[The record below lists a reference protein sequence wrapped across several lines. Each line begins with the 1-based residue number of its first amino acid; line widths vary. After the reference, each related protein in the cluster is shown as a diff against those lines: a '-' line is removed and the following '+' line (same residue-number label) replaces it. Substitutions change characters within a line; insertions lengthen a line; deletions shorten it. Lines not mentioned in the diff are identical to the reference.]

1 MDRNA
6 LSRATEASDSPT
18 PGYLYVD
25 IAKSAAASPTASLEI
40 VQYLIRRLKT
50 KNNPN
55 VKFKCLKVITKTAES
70 AVTRGHFK
78 RAVAQDPSAVAAIK
92 ECLQFRGP
100 PDPVRGDQPYQKVQE
115 AAKEALEAVYSDSP
129 SSSDAGAGPGPGTY
143 AGIGGG
149 GISGSYGVSP
159 HASAGGMGGYGSSGG
174 GPVPGGGGE
183 GPRKMEGIGNPMY
196 KDPRLDQSQGQGIGN
211 MSVREMAKAAGE
223 TVVAMAKD
231 PLARNV
237 PMGPPRTQ
245 SSYAGPPGRNELA
258 RATGGEWTMAS
269 NRGPNAVD
277 PSQSTY
283 SERDQTYYN
292 ARNGGSQAFQ
302 WAQQQGGAAVGG
314 VGTSAVSGGVGG
326 SWGSAAASAPP
337 RTPGNMSIAAQ
348 SRAAAHGQTAPV
360 VPMGSGGTA
369 ASDGTYEKNLV
380 MELCPPGGMKAEPPP
395 EKLAAFL
402 RSVPSLNPDLV
413 CPSLLDALEDGQPW
427 IIKAKALC
435 VIERVIQS
443 AVETN
448 GESNPYSDFFHACSE
463 EIEPLAS
470 HNRSA
475 IRDPA
480 RRVLKALGID
490 GVSGAAVA
498 PKAPAAAPAPPVE
511 PPNLLDF
518 DDEAAPTAAGS
529 PTAPPPAT
537 APPPPAPEAAP
548 KSDMF
553 GGLTVQGSASSE
565 PTPAAAAAVPAP
577 AAATGGL
584 FGDMTVKPSAA
595 KKEQVEAT
603 EPLANGE
610 ATASSPGLFNDVNVK
625 ASGENVGSADAA
637 MAVGKEAAGT
647 GSAFGF
653 ISGEKSSSPVTSP
666 VPTAKTAAVPPPA
679 SPSKDA
685 FDPLLSLG
693 TEPTNE
699 QKVQTTQAQ
708 IAQMQAMAMQQNMM
722 MMQQQMQQMQ
732 LAMAMQ
738 TQQQGG
744 GRSGSATRSMLQMG
758 GPINPNVMRANS
770 IINRQAPNTGDAT
783 RSFSFL
789 DNPNQGK
796 KEDTHAFDF
805 VMDSMKTEK
814 K

>member
-18 PGYLYVD
+18 PGYLFVD
-25 IAKSAAASPTASLEI
+25 IAKSAAASPAASLEI
-40 VQYLIRRLKT
+40 VQYLVRRLQS

-55 VKFKCLKVITKTAES
+55 VKYKCLKVISKTADA
-70 AVTRGHFK
+70 AVTRGQFK
-78 RAVAQDPSAVAAIK
+78 RAVAQDPRAVAAIK

-100 PDPVRGDQPYQKVQE
+100 PDPVRGEEPYQKVRD
-115 AAKEALEAVYSDSP
+115 AAKEALEAVYSDTP

-149 GISGSYGVSP
+149 GISGSYGMSP
-159 HASAGGMGGYGSSGG
+159 HAAGGGGMGGYGVSGG
-174 GPVPGGGGE
+174 AQAPGGG

-196 KDPRLDQSQGQGIGN
+196 KDPRLEQSQGGGGMTIG
-211 MSVREMAKAAGE
+211 EMAKAAGE

-231 PLARNV
+231 PLAKNV
-237 PMGPPRTQ
+237 PTAPPRH
-245 SSYAGPPGRNELA
+245 SSQYAGPPGRNELA

-269 NRGPNAVD
+269 NVGPNAVN
-277 PSQSTY
+277 PNQSNY

-292 ARNGGSQAFQ
+292 ARNSGGSQAFQ
-302 WAQQQGGAAVGG
+302 WAQQQGAAVGG
-314 VGTSAVSGGVGG
+314 ASGGVGG
-326 SWGSAAASAPP
+326 SWGAAPAAAPP
-337 RTPGNMSIAAQ
+337 SMSVAAQ
-348 SRAAAHGQTAPV
+348 SRAAAHGTLPDQNAPPI
-360 VPMGSGGTA
+360 VPSGSGGLA

-413 CPSLLDALEDGQPW
+413 CPALLDALEEGQPW
-427 IIKAKALC
+427 IMKAKALC

-443 AVETN
+443 AVDTD

-480 RRVLKALGID
+480 RRVLRALGID
-490 GVSGAAVA
+490 GSSAAAVA
-498 PKAPAAAPAPPVE
+498 QKVPAAAPAQPVE

-518 DDEAAPTAAGS
+518 GDEPAPAGTGS
-529 PTAPPPAT
+529 PTAPPPAA
-537 APPPPAPEAAP
+537 APPPPAPETTP
-548 KSDMF
+548 KANMF
-553 GGLTVQGSASSE
+553 GGLKVQGSSVAPQS
-565 PTPAAAAAVPAP
+565 TATAPALATAAAP
-577 AAATGGL
+577 AAASGGL
-584 FGDMTVKPSAA
+584 FGDMTVKTSGAPKVETEAA
-595 KKEQVEAT
+595 APV
-603 EPLANGE
+603 ANDV
-610 ATASSPGLFNDVNVK
+610 ANVSSPMSAGLFGDVDVK
-625 ASGENVGSADAA
+625 AQPEKADSADNA
-637 MAVGKEAAGT
+637 MSIGKVAAGT

-653 ISGEKSSSPVTSP
+653 ISGNTSSSPAASP
-666 VPTAKTAAVPPPA
+666 SPTAKTAAPVRAPA
-679 SPSKDA
+679 SPAKEA

-699 QKVQTTQAQ
+699 QKVQMTQAQ
-708 IAQMQAMAMQQNMM
+708 IAQMQAAAMQQNMI

-732 LAMAMQ
+732 LAMVMQ
-738 TQQQGG
+738 AQQK
-744 GRSGSATRSMLQMG
+744 GSRAGSMVQPG
-758 GPINPNVMRANS
+758 GPINPNVMRASS
-770 IINRQAPNTGDAT
+770 IVVQQQPSTTGDAT

-796 KEDTHAFDF
+796 KEETHAFDF